1 MGGHARS
8 QGADRKRLQMKKYIL
23 LLSIIISISLTFV
36 TAQAATILL
45 VENDNINAEQLNI
58 MVLTESG
65 RNKLTDNGI
74 NPVFS
79 PDKKKIAFLTFRKNG
94 EQLDLAVMNQDG
106 SGRTVLTNASAESF
120 YITHPTW
127 FPDGKRIAYIVNAG
141 TVRNVKKSKL
151 NVIDLSDNKVS
162 LLLSKDGVKIS
173 DLAISSKGDKI
184 AYVLDYG
191 AAREI
196 FILDLYNKATLAIKS
211 GGIRDVSPMWS
222 RDDENILFYST
233 KSLELL
239 LKDSNTAA
247 YNILAADTKT
257 GEIEIVMPNI
267 YGISNYPDFPFLSPD
282 GKRIMYFA
290 DQTDMQGRKLTL
302 KELGTKRTVKLTL
315 DHLLMFGNIVWS
327 GDGKHLLYISAE
339 ESQGLFVKQVS
350 IDHPKATQSYR
361 YEVNPQIFPMKMFMP
376 IKFIDW

>member
-1 MGGHARS
+1 
-8 QGADRKRLQMKKYIL
+8 MKKYIL
-23 LLSIIISISLTFV
+23 LLSIIIPISLTFV

-45 VENDNINAEQLNI
+45 VENDKINAEQLNI

-65 RNKLTDNGI
+65 RTKLTDNGI

-106 SGRTVLTNASAESF
+106 SGRTVLTNGSAESF

-151 NVIDLSDNKVS
+151 NVIDLSDNKAS

-196 FILDLYNKATLAIKS
+196 FVLDIYNKATLTIKS

-222 RDDENILFYST
+222 RDDKNILFYST

-239 LKDSNTAA
+239 LKDSNLAT
-247 YNILAADTKT
+247 YDILAADTKT
-257 GEIEIVMPNI
+257 GKIEIVMPNI
-267 YGISNYPDFPFLSPD
+267 HISYSSDFPFLSPD

-290 DQTDMQGRKLTL
+290 DPADMRGNNLTL
-302 KELGTKRTVKLTL
+302 KELGTNKTFKLTL
-315 DHLLMFGNIVWS
+315 DHSMMFGNILWS
-327 GDGKHLLYISAE
+327 GDGKYLLYISAE
-339 ESQGLFVKQVS
+339 ESQGIFVKKVD
-350 IDHPKATQSYR
+350 IDRPKATQSYR
-361 YEVNPQIFPMKMFMP
+361 YEANPQIFPMKMFMP